1 MARKYSK
8 RQQSDQLDLGVKVA
22 ATALY
27 IRVSTDLQ
35 AEEGFSLDAQQEKLL
50 AYAGAQSWNVAADH
64 IYIDAGAS
72 AKTTNRPQYQ
82 AMIAAAHA
90 GAIHRIVV
98 TKLDRLS
105 RNTSDFLQLVEDMD
119 RIGCALVILD
129 LNIDTGTPTGKLV
142 ATVLA
147 GIAEWERK
155 QINERVMSGKVQK
168 ASEGGYNGSADRLG
182 YDYENGVFTP
192 NDQAPTVERIFAD
205 FVAGQG
211 MSRIADQLNAA
222 GATTAKGGKWYA
234 GTVRYVLQNGFYAGL
249 SQWDGCE
256 VAGNHP
262 AIISRDLYEQAHS
275 RLQAIKPGRVAA

>member
-1 MARKYSK
+1 M
-8 RQQSDQLDLGVKVA
+8 
-22 ATALY
+22 
-27 IRVSTDLQ
+27 
-35 AEEGFSLDAQQEKLL
+35 
-50 AYAGAQSWNVAADH
+50 
-64 IYIDAGAS
+64 
-72 AKTTNRPQYQ
+72 
-82 AMIAAAHA
+82 
-90 GAIHRIVV
+90 
-98 TKLDRLS
+98 
-105 RNTSDFLQLVEDMD
+105 
-119 RIGCALVILD
+119 
-129 LNIDTGTPTGKLV
+129 
-142 ATVLA
+142 LA

-155 QINERVMSGKVQK
+155 PINERVMSGKVQK